1 MQMAAH
7 VLRRQNVTIRGLA
20 LVLSSAR
27 DFRMNPTRL
36 VVVSLGFLTFAAL
49 AVAKDDVNNPHWFS
63 KDDVA
68 AIVAQI
74 PPPPA
79 AGSEAE
85 TADLQEEV
93 EAEKTRTPERIA
105 EAKLDVNYSVTFFTK
120 IVGPKLT
127 AQNDPVTFHF
137 FDELNRQIAEVVGA
151 AKDHFKRLR
160 PYLGHPDLIHPLFP
174 ANGYSYP
181 SGHATH
187 AFAFAA
193 VLGEIFPDRRAA
205 FLERA
210 KKIAASRVDA
220 GVHYTSDIKEGE
232 VVGDE
237 IAKELLAKPAFQ
249 QELKA
254 AEAEVAAQK

>member
-1 MQMAAH
+1 MN
-7 VLRRQNVTIRGLA
+7 RTRLA
-20 LVLSSAR
+20 LAL
-27 DFRMNPTRL
+27 
-36 VVVSLGFLTFAAL
+36 LGILTCAAL
-49 AVAKDDVNNPHWFS
+49 AWAKDEVQNPHWLS
-63 KDDVA
+63 ENDVA

-85 TADLQEEV
+85 KTDLQEEV

-105 EAKLDVNYSVTFFTK
+105 EAKLDANYSVTLFTN
-120 IVGPKLT
+120 IVGPRLT

-137 FDELNRQIAEVVGA
+137 FDELNRQIGEVVGA

-160 PYLGHPDLIHPLFP
+160 PYLGHPDMIHPLFP

-187 AFAFAA
+187 AFAFAV
-193 VLGEIFPDRRAA
+193 VLGQIFPDRAAA
-205 FLERA
+205 FLDRA
-210 KKIAASRVDA
+210 KKIAESRVDA
-220 GVHYTSDIKEGE
+220 GVHYTSDIREGE

-237 IAKELLAKPAFQ
+237 VAKELLAKPAFQ

-254 AEAEVAAQK
+254 AEAEVAARK

>member
-1 MQMAAH
+1 
-7 VLRRQNVTIRGLA
+7 
-20 LVLSSAR
+20 
-27 DFRMNPTRL
+27 MNRTRL
-36 VVVSLGFLTFAAL
+36 VVVALGFSSFAAL
-49 AVAKDDVNNPHWFS
+49 ALAKDEVKNPHWLS

-79 AGSEAE
+79 AGSDAE
-85 TADLQEEV
+85 KSDLQEEMD
-93 EAEKTRTPERIA
+93 AEKTRTPERIA
-105 EAKLDVNYSVTFFTK
+105 EAKLDANYSVTLFTN

-127 AQNDPVTFHF
+127 PQNDPVTFHF

-160 PYLGHPDLIHPLFP
+160 PYLGHPDLIHPLFQ

-187 AFAFAA
+187 SFAFAV
-193 VLGEIFPDRRAA
+193 VLGEIFPDREAA
-205 FLERA
+205 FMDRA
-210 KKIAASRVDA
+210 KKIANSRVDA
-220 GVHYTSDIKEGE
+220 GVHYTTDIKEGE
-232 VVGDE
+232 AVGCE
-237 IAKELLAKPAFQ
+237 IARELLDKPAFQ